1 MPYRQ
6 PNYPRQSSR
15 GIKMESSSIIILE
28 TNFLLIAL
36 LPFVFFRSDGKFT
49 LLWCLTATPFCLA
62 LIAFAYLFLHK
73 TSLLLAIESSGYQ
86 FSQSA
91 GIVLSCI
98 SISLIALTVGTHRIP
113 VALWHQN
120 SENDRPV
127 EIVTW
132 GSYKYIRHPFYTSFI
147 LAWLAGIAI
156 VPHWIILA
164 LALYSGLM
172 LLYTAKKEE
181 HRLSSQEGPL
191 GSEYKAY
198 LQRTGRFFPRIVGH
212 SDASWK

>member
-1 MPYRQ
+1 
-6 PNYPRQSSR
+6 
-15 GIKMESSSIIILE
+15 MELSSIIVIE

-36 LPFVFFRSDGKFT
+36 LPFMFFRADGKFT
-49 LLWCLTATPFCLA
+49 LLWCMTAIPFCLA
-62 LIAFAYLFLHK
+62 LLAFVYLFLQK
-73 TSLLLAIESSGYQ
+73 TNLLLLVESSSYRL
-86 FSQSA
+86 SQSF

-98 SISLIALTVGTHRIP
+98 SIGLIALTVGTHRIP
-113 VALWHQN
+113 LALWHQN
-120 SENDRPV
+120 SENDRPK

-147 LAWLAGIAI
+147 LGWIAGIAI

-181 HRLSSQEGPL
+181 LRLSNQEGPL
-191 GSEYKAY
+191 GIEYKAY
-198 LQRTGRFFPRIVGH
+198 LKRTGRFFPRIVSH
-212 SDASWK
+212 SDAS